1 MSDTPLF
8 LINKGEKT
16 MEIKTIKYLMR
27 MCFVLMLM
35 LIINHWF
42 RGLVW
47 WPLCILLIPTYG
59 MLVIAEKADND

>member
-1 MSDTPLF
+1 
-8 LINKGEKT
+8 